1 MNIHVNPFDDEIQSQ
16 INNHIYLLSCNNDP
30 FVTYINQKEGK
41 IYFILFQFHFILDQ
55 RKQNFY
61 EKKYLNNLKQFQNQ
75 NYPKQGTLI
84 EDIKKNHGD
93 EENEADLSLLAKSS
107 KTIDMNPKR
116 FECILGKFAC
126 LQENIKRQYL
136 KTLPYYAE
144 TNSENVSLET

>member
-1 MNIHVNPFDDEIQSQ
+1 M
-16 INNHIYLLSCNNDP
+16 
-30 FVTYINQKEGK
+30 
-41 IYFILFQFHFILDQ
+41 
-55 RKQNFY
+55 
-61 EKKYLNNLKQFQNQ
+61 
-75 NYPKQGTLI
+75 
-84 EDIKKNHGD
+84 D

-144 TNSENVSLET
+144 SNSENVSLER